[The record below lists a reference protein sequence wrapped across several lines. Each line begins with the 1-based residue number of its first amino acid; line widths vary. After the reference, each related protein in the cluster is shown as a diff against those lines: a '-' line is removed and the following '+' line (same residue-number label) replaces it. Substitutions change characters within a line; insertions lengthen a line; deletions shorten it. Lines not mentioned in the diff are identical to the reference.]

1 MKTAQSNVVFVCA
14 GAAVAS
20 AIYPV
25 GPVVMLAANA
35 ADFATAILLTAPEL
49 NDWYERG
56 KPPLLTMAI
65 AALSLGVTVLL
76 VEKVGR
82 KSA

>member
-1 MKTAQSNVVFVCA
+1 MHVYVCA

-49 NDWYERG
+49 NDWYEGG

-65 AALSLGVTVLL
+65 AALSLGVTILM
-76 VEKVGR
+76 VEKVSR
-82 KSA
+82 KSG

>member
-1 MKTAQSNVVFVCA
+1 MVACA

-25 GPVVMLAANA
+25 GPVVMLAANG
-35 ADFATAILLTAPEL
+35 ADFMMAVFLTAPEL

-65 AALSLGVTVLL
+65 AALSLGVSILL

-82 KSA
+82 KSG